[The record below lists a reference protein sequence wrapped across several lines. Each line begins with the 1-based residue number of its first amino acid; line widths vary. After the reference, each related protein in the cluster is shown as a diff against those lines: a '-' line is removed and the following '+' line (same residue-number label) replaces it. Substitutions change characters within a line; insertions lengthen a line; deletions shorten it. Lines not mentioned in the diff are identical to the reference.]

1 MFKQNLVVCCVNN
14 LGTCVLNW
22 ETIAI
27 IHCNRIR
34 TMERV
39 LNLEFIQ
46 VCSEMGI
53 GAIVSIPTAILWT
66 MAVNWEGG

>member
-1 MFKQNLVVCCVNN
+1 
-14 LGTCVLNW
+14 
-22 ETIAI
+22 
-27 IHCNRIR
+27 
-34 TMERV
+34 MERV

-66 MAVNWEGG
+66 TAELLLVTMAVNWEGG

>member
-14 LGTCVLNW
+14 LGT
-22 ETIAI
+22 I

-66 MAVNWEGG
+66 TAELLLETMAVNWEGG